1 MGVNS
6 GTGTGQ
12 VISINTRGVQP
23 QAFTL
28 GGDKEER
35 WPAVEGGNKIAHS
48 DYDGEGDGRSA
59 HSIPYKANGDEAL
72 SGKPGVQ
79 VTIDKHVDM

>member
-12 VISINTRGVQP
+12 VISINTRGAQP

-28 GGDKEER
+28 GDKEER
-35 WPAVEGGNKIAHS
+35 WPAVEGGNKMAPS

-59 HSIPYKANGDEAL
+59 HSIPYKANGEEAL
-72 SGKPGVQ
+72 GGKNGVQ